1 MDEYF
6 MRLAIKEAYKAYKIG
21 EVPVGAIV
29 VKDGKVI
36 GRGYNIKETLK
47 DATCHAEI
55 IAIKEA
61 SKTLGGWRL
70 LGTTMYVTIEPCP
83 MCAGA
88 IVNSRI
94 ERLVIGA
101 RDFKMGGCGS
111 VLNIVDNPKLNH
123 RVDIVWGVL
132 DKDCSSIIKEFFKK
146 IRENSKK

>member
-6 MRLAIKEAYKAYKIG
+6 MRLALEEAYKAYKVD
-21 EVPVGAIV
+21 EVPVGAVI

-36 GRGYNIKETLK
+36 GRGYNIKEMLK

-101 RDFKMGGCGS
+101 RDIKMGGCGS
-111 VLNIVDNPKLNH
+111 VINIVDNPKFNH

-132 DKDCSSIIKEFFKK
+132 EEQCSNIMKEFFKK
-146 IRENSKK
+146 LRKK